1 MHAYNFRKIVIPENL
16 NNLNLIIEYELI
28 FKKKLSVSFLIN

>member
-28 FKKKLSVSFLIN
+28 FKKTKNYLFLF